1 MKKAFKEVGVFK
13 PLKVETVERLYQLD
27 DEIFFKYAKLVDK
40 GGDKMNYSLKKHID
54 TEILNNYE
62 DILDLKSLQQIRELN
77 EDEKRDL
84 LIKETK
90 LQTYKEIKSI
100 CDCRKR
106 Y

>member
-1 MKKAFKEVGVFK
+1 
-13 PLKVETVERLYQLD
+13 
-27 DEIFFKYAKLVDK
+27 
-40 GGDKMNYSLKKHID
+40 MNYSLKRHID
-54 TEILNNYE
+54 TSILNNYE

-90 LQTYKEIKSI
+90 LQIYKEIKSI
-100 CDCRKR
+100 CDSRHR

>member
-1 MKKAFKEVGVFK
+1 
-13 PLKVETVERLYQLD
+13 
-27 DEIFFKYAKLVDK
+27 
-40 GGDKMNYSLKKHID
+40 MNYSLKKHID
-54 TEILNNYE
+54 TSILNNYE

-84 LIKETK
+84 LVKETK
-90 LQTYKEIKSI
+90 LQIYKEIKSI

>member
-1 MKKAFKEVGVFK
+1 
-13 PLKVETVERLYQLD
+13 
-27 DEIFFKYAKLVDK
+27 
-40 GGDKMNYSLKKHID
+40 MNYSLKKHID
-54 TEILNNYE
+54 TSILNNYE
-62 DILDLKSLQQIRELN
+62 DIWDLKSLQQIRELN

-100 CDCRKR
+100 CECRKR

>member
-1 MKKAFKEVGVFK
+1 
-13 PLKVETVERLYQLD
+13 
-27 DEIFFKYAKLVDK
+27 
-40 GGDKMNYSLKKHID
+40 MNYSLKKHI
-54 TEILNNYE
+54 ESSILNNYE

-84 LIKETK
+84 LVKETK

-100 CDCRKR
+100 CECRKR

>member
-1 MKKAFKEVGVFK
+1 
-13 PLKVETVERLYQLD
+13 
-27 DEIFFKYAKLVDK
+27 
-40 GGDKMNYSLKKHID
+40 MNYSLKKHLE
-54 TEILNNYE
+54 TSILNNYE

-100 CDCRKR
+100 CECRKR

>member
-1 MKKAFKEVGVFK
+1 
-13 PLKVETVERLYQLD
+13 
-27 DEIFFKYAKLVDK
+27 
-40 GGDKMNYSLKKHID
+40 MNYSLKKHID
-54 TEILNNYE
+54 TSILNNYE
-62 DILDLKSLQQIRELN
+62 DILDLKSLQQTRELN

-100 CDCRKR
+100 CEYRKR

>member
-1 MKKAFKEVGVFK
+1 
-13 PLKVETVERLYQLD
+13 
-27 DEIFFKYAKLVDK
+27 
-40 GGDKMNYSLKKHID
+40 MNYSLKKHLD
-54 TEILNNYE
+54 TSILNNYE

-77 EDEKRDL
+77 EDEKKDL

-100 CDCRKR
+100 CECRKR

>member
-1 MKKAFKEVGVFK
+1 
-13 PLKVETVERLYQLD
+13 
-27 DEIFFKYAKLVDK
+27 
-40 GGDKMNYSLKKHID
+40 MNYSLKKHIE
-54 TEILNNYE
+54 TSILNNYE

-100 CDCRKR
+100 CECRKR

>member
-1 MKKAFKEVGVFK
+1 
-13 PLKVETVERLYQLD
+13 
-27 DEIFFKYAKLVDK
+27 
-40 GGDKMNYSLKKHID
+40 MNYSLKKHID

-62 DILDLKSLQQIRELN
+62 DILDLKSLQQTRELN

-100 CDCRKR
+100 CEYRKR

>member
-1 MKKAFKEVGVFK
+1 
-13 PLKVETVERLYQLD
+13 
-27 DEIFFKYAKLVDK
+27 
-40 GGDKMNYSLKKHID
+40 MNYSLKKHID

-100 CDCRKR
+100 CDGRKR

>member
-1 MKKAFKEVGVFK
+1 
-13 PLKVETVERLYQLD
+13 
-27 DEIFFKYAKLVDK
+27 
-40 GGDKMNYSLKKHID
+40 MNYSLKKHI
-54 TEILNNYE
+54 ENSILNNYE

-84 LIKETK
+84 LVKETK

-100 CDCRKR
+100 CECRKR